1 MQRKQK
7 DVLPF
12 GSVVSWQKKQTMKKE
27 FPDWEMERVTR
38 DSENKNSESLRRPA
52 EFEVI
57 YAETWQGK
65 KISSVDHKEL

>member
-1 MQRKQK
+1 MTGKWKESPVIRK
-7 DVLPF
+7 
-12 GSVVSWQKKQTMKKE
+12 
-27 FPDWEMERVTR
+27 
-38 DSENKNSESLRRPA
+38 NKNSESLRRPA